1 MGLWAVNMVIY
12 CSIGLYAV
20 FAAAMITLILV
31 SAAHG
36 IAYLFNK

>member
-1 MGLWAVNMVIY
+1 MGVWALNMIIY

-31 SAAHG
+31 SVAHG
-36 IAYLFNK
+36 VAYMFSK